1 MIFAVDVGNT
11 HIAIGCIEGSHVH
24 NIGKIVTNKLST
36 ISEYAVKLRQLLEFE
51 AIDLKQIDGAIL
63 SSVVPSVTDSVRI
76 AIEKLLKVQPLVVGA
91 GIRTGFNIKIDAP
104 STMGADLVAL
114 TAATI
119 EEYGAPAIVLDMDTA
134 TTISV
139 IDRNASYIGGAI
151 IPGMLL
157 SLNALISNT
166 SLLQNVSIEAPRKTI
181 ATNTADC
188 MRSGVVYGSAAM
200 IDGMIDRMTDEL
212 LDNPIILATG
222 SMARIIVPHCRHDIV
237 LDNDLLL
244 KGLGALYRRNKH

>member
-1 MIFAVDVGNT
+1 
-11 HIAIGCIEGSHVH
+11 
-24 NIGKIVTNKLST
+24 
-36 ISEYAVKLRQLLEFE
+36 
-51 AIDLKQIDGAIL
+51 
-63 SSVVPSVTDSVRI
+63 
-76 AIEKLLKVQPLVVGA
+76 
-91 GIRTGFNIKIDAP
+91 
-104 STMGADLVAL
+104 
-114 TAATI
+114 
-119 EEYGAPAIVLDMDTA
+119 
-134 TTISV
+134 
-139 IDRNASYIGGAI
+139 
-151 IPGMLL
+151 MLL